1 MISSMTAFAR
11 RELRGDFGL
20 VMCEIRSVNHR
31 YLEPTFR
38 LSDLVRELEMPL
50 REKLRQQLSRGKI
63 DVWLKHETIDN
74 DIAEIRIN
82 HALATRLV
90 AAASEIDKMTRH
102 AAPLNAADIL
112 RIPGVVCPAQPN
124 QQVVT
129 QVALTLFNDT
139 LMDFIAMRQREGA
152 AINTMI
158 SQRLTA
164 IAIECE
170 KVRIRMPIIM
180 AHYRQRLLSRLQ
192 EVKAELNPERVEQE
206 VVLFAHKIDVAEELD
221 RLNAHIVEIQRVL
234 SQENAVGR
242 KLDFLMQ
249 ELNREANTLGSKSVS
264 ADSSLSSVELKVLIE
279 QMREQI
285 QNIE

>member
-1 MISSMTAFAR
+1 MTAFAR

-20 VMCEIRSVNHR
+20 LMCEIRSVNHR

-74 DIAEIRIN
+74 DVAEIRIN
-82 HALATRLV
+82 HELAARLV

-158 SQRLTA
+158 SQRLNA

-170 KVRIRMPIIM
+170 KVRIRMPVIM

-221 RLNAHIVEIQRVL
+221 RLNAHIVEIRRVL
-234 SQENAVGR
+234 DQEQAVGR

>member
-50 REKLRQQLSRGKI
+50 RERLRQQLSRGKI

-74 DIAEIRIN
+74 DVAEIRIN

-90 AAASEIDKMTRH
+90 AAASDIDKMTRH

-129 QVALTLFNDT
+129 QVALTLFDDT
-139 LMDFIAMRQREGA
+139 LIDFIAMRQREGA

-221 RLNAHIVEIQRVL
+221 RLNAHIVEIRRVL
-234 SQENAVGR
+234 NQEQAVGR

>member
-124 QQVVT
+124 QQMVT

-158 SQRLTA
+158 SQRLNA

-180 AHYRQRLLSRLQ
+180 THYRQRLLSRLQ

>member
-50 REKLRQQLSRGKI
+50 RERLRQQLSRGKI
-63 DVWLKHETIDN
+63 DIWIKHETIDN
-74 DIAEIRIN
+74 DVAEIRIN
-82 HALATRLV
+82 HELATRLV

-124 QQVVT
+124 QQMVT

-158 SQRLTA
+158 SQRLNA

>member
-50 REKLRQQLSRGKI
+50 RERLRQQLSRGKI
-63 DVWLKHETIDN
+63 DIWIKHETIDN
-74 DIAEIRIN
+74 DVAEIRIN
-82 HALATRLV
+82 HELATRLV

-158 SQRLTA
+158 SQRLNA

-180 AHYRQRLLSRLQ
+180 THYRQRLLSRLQ

-221 RLNAHIVEIQRVL
+221 RLNAHVVEIRRVL
-234 SQENAVGR
+234 NQEQAVGR

>member
-74 DIAEIRIN
+74 DVAEIRIN

-124 QQVVT
+124 QQMVT

-139 LMDFIAMRQREGA
+139 LMDFIAMRQREGT
-152 AINTMI
+152 AISLMI
-158 SQRLTA
+158 NQRLDA
-164 IAIECE
+164 ITIECE
-170 KVRIRMPIIM
+170 KVHSRMPVIM
-180 AHYRQRLLSRLQ
+180 THYRQRLLSRLQ

-221 RLNAHIVEIQRVL
+221 RLNAHIVEIRRVL
-234 SQENAVGR
+234 NQEQAVGR

>member
-124 QQVVT
+124 QQMVT
-129 QVALTLFNDT
+129 QIALTLFNDT
-139 LMDFIAMRQREGA
+139 LIDFIAMRQREGA

-158 SQRLTA
+158 SQRLNA

>member
-124 QQVVT
+124 QQMVT

>member
-63 DVWLKHETIDN
+63 DIWIKHETIDN
-74 DIAEIRIN
+74 DVAEIRIN
-82 HALATRLV
+82 HELATRLV

-129 QVALTLFNDT
+129 QVALTLFDDT

-158 SQRLTA
+158 SQRLNA

-221 RLNAHIVEIQRVL
+221 RLNAHVVEIRRVL
-234 SQENAVGR
+234 NQEQAVGR

>member
-124 QQVVT
+124 QQMVT

-158 SQRLTA
+158 SQRLNA

-234 SQENAVGR
+234 SQENAVGESWT
-242 KLDFLMQ
+242 F
-249 ELNREANTLGSKSVS
+249 
-264 ADSSLSSVELKVLIE
+264 
-279 QMREQI
+279 
-285 QNIE
+285 

>member
-139 LMDFIAMRQREGA
+139 LIDFIAMRQREGA

>member
-50 REKLRQQLSRGKI
+50 RERLRQQLSRGKI
-63 DVWLKHETIDN
+63 DIWIKHETIDN
-74 DIAEIRIN
+74 DVAEIRIN
-82 HALATRLV
+82 HELATRLV

-221 RLNAHIVEIQRVL
+221 RLNAHVVEIRRVL
-234 SQENAVGR
+234 NQEQAVGR

>member
-1 MISSMTAFAR
+1 MTAFAR

-124 QQVVT
+124 QQMVT

-158 SQRLTA
+158 SQRLNA

>member
-124 QQVVT
+124 QQMVT

-158 SQRLTA
+158 SQRLNT

>member
-1 MISSMTAFAR
+1 MTAFAR

-124 QQVVT
+124 QQMVT
-129 QVALTLFNDT
+129 QIALTLFNDT

-158 SQRLTA
+158 SQRLNA

>member
-50 REKLRQQLSRGKI
+50 RERLRQQLSRGKI
-63 DVWLKHETIDN
+63 DIWIKHETIDN
-74 DIAEIRIN
+74 DVAEIRIN
-82 HALATRLV
+82 HELATRLV

-129 QVALTLFNDT
+129 QVALTLFDDT

-152 AINTMI
+152 AINTML

-180 AHYRQRLLSRLQ
+180 THYRQRLLSRLQ

>member
-50 REKLRQQLSRGKI
+50 RERLRQQLSRGKI
-63 DVWLKHETIDN
+63 DIWIKHETIDN
-74 DIAEIRIN
+74 DVAEIRIN
-82 HALATRLV
+82 HELATRLV

-129 QVALTLFNDT
+129 QVALTLFDDT

-158 SQRLTA
+158 SQRLNA

-180 AHYRQRLLSRLQ
+180 THYRQRLLSRLQ

-221 RLNAHIVEIQRVL
+221 RLNAHVVEIRRVL
-234 SQENAVGR
+234 NQEQAVGR

>member
-124 QQVVT
+124 QQMVT

-158 SQRLTA
+158 SQRLNA

>member
-50 REKLRQQLSRGKI
+50 RERLRQQLSRGKI
-63 DVWLKHETIDN
+63 DIWIKHETIDN
-74 DIAEIRIN
+74 DVAEIRIN
-82 HALATRLV
+82 HELATRLV

-129 QVALTLFNDT
+129 QVALTLFDDT

-180 AHYRQRLLSRLQ
+180 THYRQRLLSRLQ

>member
-50 REKLRQQLSRGKI
+50 RERLRQQLSRGKI
-63 DVWLKHETIDN
+63 DIWIKHETIDN
-74 DIAEIRIN
+74 DVAEIRIN
-82 HALATRLV
+82 HELATRLV

-124 QQVVT
+124 QQMVT
-129 QVALTLFNDT
+129 QIALTLFNDT

-158 SQRLTA
+158 SQRLNA

>member
-50 REKLRQQLSRGKI
+50 RERLRQQLSRGKI
-63 DVWLKHETIDN
+63 DIWIKHETIDN
-74 DIAEIRIN
+74 DVAEIRIN
-82 HALATRLV
+82 HELATRLV

-124 QQVVT
+124 QQMVT
-129 QVALTLFNDT
+129 QIALTLFNDT

-158 SQRLTA
+158 SQRLNA

-180 AHYRQRLLSRLQ
+180 THYRQRLLSRLQ

>member
-129 QVALTLFNDT
+129 QVALTLFDDT

-158 SQRLTA
+158 SQRLNA

-170 KVRIRMPIIM
+170 KVRIRMPVIM

>member
-1 MISSMTAFAR
+1 MTAFAR

-50 REKLRQQLSRGKI
+50 RERLRQQLSRGKI
-63 DVWLKHETIDN
+63 DIWIKHETIDN
-74 DIAEIRIN
+74 DVAEIRIN
-82 HALATRLV
+82 HELATRLV

-124 QQVVT
+124 QQMVT
-129 QVALTLFNDT
+129 QIALTLFNDT

-158 SQRLTA
+158 SQRLNA

>member
-50 REKLRQQLSRGKI
+50 RERLRQQLSRGKI
-63 DVWLKHETIDN
+63 DIWIKHETIDN
-74 DIAEIRIN
+74 DVAEIRIN
-82 HALATRLV
+82 HELATRLV

-129 QVALTLFNDT
+129 QVALTLFDDT

-180 AHYRQRLLSRLQ
+180 THYRQRLLSRLQ

-221 RLNAHIVEIQRVL
+221 RLNAHVVEIRRVL
-234 SQENAVGR
+234 NQEQAVGR

>member
-63 DVWLKHETIDN
+63 DIWIKHETIDN
-74 DIAEIRIN
+74 DVAEIRIN
-82 HALATRLV
+82 HELATRLV

-124 QQVVT
+124 QQMVT
-129 QVALTLFNDT
+129 QIALTLFNDT

-158 SQRLTA
+158 SQRLNA